1 MIGKKLIELRTNR
14 KMTKSEIAK
23 ILNMT
28 PSSYG
33 DYEREVSR
41 PSYETLIELAK
52 LFNVSVNYLIDNEK
66 EDTKEIIFSKEEVSK
81 ILDVVQILNEKLK

>member
-1 MIGKKLIELRTNR
+1 MIGKKLIELRTKR

-41 PSYETLIELAK
+41 PSYETLKKLSN
-52 LFNVSVNYLIDNEK
+52 LFNVSINYLIDNEETEK
-66 EDTKEIIFSKEEVSK
+66 KEIIFSKEEVTK
-81 ILDVVQILNEKLK
+81 ILDVIQILNEKLK